1 MKLNK
6 GIQRRLVVYFSIV
19 TLLLTFV
26 TVAMTLSVGKTN
38 WPNPDGKVSIGRVT
52 TNTSHWALTPEADS
66 LAYAVACNENEE
78 VTVKGVPTELFVYGV
93 GEDFQIPEHW
103 GFKASYAM
111 KITSYCLSIMM
122 IICFICILV
131 NIFKGFRNGKYFSRM
146 QVILLRWGALFSF
159 LLFIANELCEKFRME
174 AISLLYQ
181 GSSDV
186 GLAVAIQIQT
196 QDLLIPF
203 LLLILAEII
212 NIALGLNEEES
223 MTI

>member
-38 WPNPDGKVSIGRVT
+38 LPNPDGKVSIGRVT

-66 LAYAVACNENEE
+66 LAYAVECNENEE

-111 KITSYCLSIMM
+111 KITSYCLS
-122 IICFICILV
+122 
-131 NIFKGFRNGKYFSRM
+131 
-146 QVILLRWGALFSF
+146 
-159 LLFIANELCEKFRME
+159 
-174 AISLLYQ
+174 
-181 GSSDV
+181 
-186 GLAVAIQIQT
+186 
-196 QDLLIPF
+196 
-203 LLLILAEII
+203 
-212 NIALGLNEEES
+212 
-223 MTI
+223 